1 MTATTTTNNK
11 PSQPKLRRF
20 LLARHGETNYNK
32 EHRIQG
38 TLDDGV
44 FLNYDGI
51 AQASALGVYVAGR
64 QLGPPTKDMDAS
76 SDNDAGGSDR
86 SSFESPITRT
96 YCSPMQRC
104 RQTYAA
110 ISGVCSGHMTLA
122 HTELCSPQHS
132 YHPLPE
138 PIILPSLR
146 EIELCEWQGR
156 LRRDVAVN
164 DAENWNIFKSEPTR
178 LRLNDGTFAPV
189 LDCWERGM
197 ANWEKIRSES
207 VNEDAQLVFIMCHGA
222 IGQAMLLHSLGM
234 DVELY
239 GKSKRFAFDNCD
251 CFEIEWCDTEM
262 TSRRWRRVHPMEGK
276 WETCSSTKN
285 MYSSSGLLSS
295 R

>member
-1 MTATTTTNNK
+1 MTNATNK
-11 PSQPKLRRF
+11 PSRPKLRRF

-32 EHRIQG
+32 DHRIQG

-51 AQASALGVYVAGR
+51 AQASALGVYVASR
-64 QLGPPTKDMDAS
+64 QLVRSTRDVAASTDSDAGS
-76 SDNDAGGSDR
+76 SDE
-86 SSFESPITRT
+86 SSMEPPITRA

-110 ISGVCSGHMTLA
+110 ISGVCSGCMTQRL
-122 HTELCSPQHS
+122 TQSCSTQLCC
-132 YHPLPE
+132 HPLPE
-138 PIILPSLR
+138 PIIIPDLR

-164 DAENWNIFKSEPTR
+164 DTENWNIFKSEPTK

-189 LDCWERGM
+189 LDCWERAK
-197 ANWEKIRSES
+197 ANWEVIRSDS
-207 VNEDAQLVFIMCHGA
+207 MKEDEQLVFIMCHGA

-234 DVELY
+234 DIELY

-251 CFEIEWCDTEM
+251 CFEIEWRDMDMKAT
-262 TSRRWRRVHPMEGK
+262 RWRRVYPLEGK
-276 WETCSSTKN
+276 WETCSATKN
-285 MYSSSGLLSS
+285 MYSPSGLSSS